1 MSLLLLLTYNS
12 HQGMSHDNRD
22 RVRREQKRER
32 LRLLMRRREEEEFVI
47 LMDGNSGTFYG

>member
-12 HQGMSHDNRD
+12 HQGMSHENRD

-47 LMDGNSGTFYG
+47 LMDDNSGTVYG